1 MPDTTSGS
9 ETPGGQHP
17 GLEHLEALVGTWKTE
32 ATHPL
37 LPGTTIPGQ
46 ATFAWLAG
54 GRFLIWRAHHDHP
67 DIPDSIAILGFDDA
81 VDAETAA
88 TSGAHCAI
96 HYYDSRGVS
105 RMYQLDAKAG
115 VWRYWRDWPG
125 FSQRFVGT
133 FGADGDT
140 IVGNSELSKD
150 GTTWNPDLQIA
161 YKRVR

>member
-1 MPDTTSGS
+1 MPNTTSGS
-9 ETPGGQHP
+9 ETTGGQHP
-17 GLEHLEALVGTWKTE
+17 GLERLAALVGTWEAE

-37 LPGTTIPGQ
+37 LPGATIRGR
-46 ATFAWLAG
+46 ATFEWLAG

-81 VDAETAA
+81 SDAETAA
-88 TSGAHCAI
+88 PSGTHCAL
-96 HYYDSRGVS
+96 HYYDSRRVS
-105 RMYQLDAKAG
+105 RTYQLDTDPG

-133 FGADGDT
+133 FSADGDT
-140 IVGNSELSKD
+140 ITGNPELSQD
-150 GTTWNPDLQIA
+150 GKTWNPDLQMT